1 MLELFFTPRYG
12 PIKQILTAS
21 NLLGLKQGYTNQ
33 LNTTHDSAP
42 ISWFPFTNMESAEF
56 KEYVIEVNQK
66 DNFEAT
72 PWTIQVNSNIT
83 SVDVALPYK
92 DTR

>member
-1 MLELFFTPRYG
+1 
-12 PIKQILTAS
+12 
-21 NLLGLKQGYTNQ
+21 
-33 LNTTHDSAP
+33 
-42 ISWFPFTNMESAEF
+42 MESAEF
-56 KEYVIEVNQK
+56 KQYVIEVNQK

-83 SVDVALPYK
+83 SVDIALPYK